1 MHLPQWSVQECSFV
15 KLGLGFHWVAEEL
28 EDEEQSGREW
38 LNGERI
44 FDKLVW
50 KVQENVRRVA
60 VYQRE
65 WRGIAKAILCQ
76 WQEL

>member
-1 MHLPQWSVQECSFV
+1 M

-50 KVQENVRRVA
+50 KV
-60 VYQRE
+60 
-65 WRGIAKAILCQ
+65 
-76 WQEL
+76 